1 MKNFRSIPFS
11 SLCLAVVLLAA
22 AGGPARAEL
31 LVGTMTLNG
40 SQATTPN
47 SSAAL
52 GVGIFNLDTI
62 SGLYD
67 LELFV
72 SGITP
77 DQFMNA
83 GPNLTPMHLHS
94 GAPGESGPIVV
105 DVGYAGGISP
115 IGASGFKLSVEG
127 ATFGGVQGALNGPSV
142 EDNLADLLAGM
153 IYINIHTMA
162 FPGGEI
168 RGQLTVVPEP
178 ATIALGA
185 VGLAGLGMLLYRRR
199 RS

>member
-1 MKNFRSIPFS
+1 
-11 SLCLAVVLLAA
+11 VVLLAA
-22 AGGPARAEL
+22 ATGPARADL
-31 LVGTMTLNG
+31 LVGNMTLDG
-40 SQATTPN
+40 SQATTTSP
-47 SSAAL
+47 AL

-72 SGITP
+72 TGITP
-77 DQFMNA
+77 DQLMNV

-94 GAPGESGPIVV
+94 GASGVSGPIVV
-105 DVGYAGGISP
+105 DVGYAGTIAP
-115 IGASGFKLSVEG
+115 LGASGFKLSVAG
-127 ATFGGVQGALNGPSV
+127 ATFGGVQGGLNGPSV
-142 EDNLADLLAGM
+142 ENNLADLLAGM

-178 ATIALGA
+178 ATLTLAA

>member
-1 MKNFRSIPFS
+1 MKIRRFIPLS
-11 SLCLAVVLLAA
+11 SLCLAAVLLASA
-22 AGGPARAEL
+22 TGPARADL
-31 LVGTMTLNG
+31 LLGNMTLDG
-40 SQATTPN
+40 SQAATPN
-47 SSAAL
+47 SSPAL

-72 SGITP
+72 TGITP
-77 DQFMNA
+77 DQLMNV

-94 GAPGESGPIVV
+94 GAPGASGPIVV
-105 DVGYAGGISP
+105 DVGYAGTIAP
-115 IGASGFKLSVEG
+115 LGALGFKLSVEG
-127 ATFGGVQGALNGPSV
+127 ATFGGVQGGLNGPSV

-153 IYINIHTMA
+153 IYINIHTIA

-178 ATIALGA
+178 GTLALGA

-199 RS
+199 RV